1 TQLPYGAEALIRW
14 NHPRKGLIAPAQFI
28 PVLEKNGFI
37 EKLDYY
43 VWERVCQY
51 IRKWMDEGATP
62 APISV
67 NMSRVDCSNTNLPD
81 KITHLVQRYNIPPGL
96 LQLELTES
104 AYMDNP
110 DFVNNMIR
118 ELRKRGFRIMMDD
131 FGSGFSSLNTLK
143 EIQVD
148 YLKLDMKFLFSHAN
162 DFKSKR
168 ILSSVVSMAKWL
180 RLKVIAEGVET
191 QEQFDFLRR
200 IQCDYVQG
208 YYFFRP
214 MPAKEYEEK
223 IIPLIEK
230 NPDIEDWSEAQENA
244 IYMSQDIFEKIY
256 ADELTGLYNRRFLN
270 EWMFLDRMRPGEE
283 LRSVAMIMMDIR
295 SFKAINDNYG
305 HLAGDEV
312 LVNVA
317 TVLKTSV
324 RDSDSVI
331 RYGGD
336 EFLIIFLNCPE
347 KRVYSRIDEIC
358 VLLADI
364 VYGEK
369 GARCI
374 TADYGVS
381 YTENFEKTRAFLND
395 MISQADERMYQNK
408 KKNSRKM

>member
-1 TQLPYGAEALIRW
+1 
-14 NHPRKGLIAPAQFI
+14 
-28 PVLEKNGFI
+28 
-37 EKLDYY
+37 
-43 VWERVCQY
+43 
-51 IRKWMDEGATP
+51 M
-62 APISV
+62 
-67 NMSRVDCSNTNLPD
+67 
-81 KITHLVQRYNIPPGL
+81 
-96 LQLELTES
+96 
-104 AYMDNP
+104 
-110 DFVNNMIR
+110 
-118 ELRKRGFRIMMDD
+118 
-131 FGSGFSSLNTLK
+131 
-143 EIQVD
+143 
-148 YLKLDMKFLFSHAN
+148 
-162 DFKSKR
+162 
-168 ILSSVVSMAKWL
+168 
-180 RLKVIAEGVET
+180 
-191 QEQFDFLRR
+191 
-200 IQCDYVQG
+200 QG

-214 MPAKEYEEK
+214 MPATEYEEK

-256 ADELTGLYNRRFLN
+256 ADELTGLHNRRFLN

-408 KKNSRKM
+408 KKNSRKI

>member
-1 TQLPYGAEALIRW
+1 
-14 NHPRKGLIAPAQFI
+14 
-28 PVLEKNGFI
+28 
-37 EKLDYY
+37 
-43 VWERVCQY
+43 
-51 IRKWMDEGATP
+51 
-62 APISV
+62 
-67 NMSRVDCSNTNLPD
+67 
-81 KITHLVQRYNIPPGL
+81 
-96 LQLELTES
+96 
-104 AYMDNP
+104 
-110 DFVNNMIR
+110 
-118 ELRKRGFRIMMDD
+118 MMDD

-256 ADELTGLYNRRFLN
+256 ADDLTGLYNRRFLN